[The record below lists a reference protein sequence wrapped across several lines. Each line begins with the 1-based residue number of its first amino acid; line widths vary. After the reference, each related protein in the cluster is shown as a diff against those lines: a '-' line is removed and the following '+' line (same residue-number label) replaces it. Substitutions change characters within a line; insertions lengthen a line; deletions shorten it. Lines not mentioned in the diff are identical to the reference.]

1 MKIKILD
8 RDADTLK
15 KHLDGKRRIMIYG
28 AGSWAG
34 DIKKMVA
41 KYGYNIDCFIV
52 DAQYYYG
59 DNDEIRTMET
69 LDPPYNAKEDVMIW
83 AIGSPEKLHGCLEEN
98 VGVADCFLIWDM
110 GFWKDKNYAAKHKKE
125 FDEAQK
131 LLCDEYS
138 KQVYKA
144 YIEAQEGHIDND
156 IQYCTSGTYFN
167 ELTKKK
173 IRGGAFVDCGSYDG
187 ESAINYIKFAGEECR
202 VYAFEPDRDN
212 FEKLVERVR
221 NNPEFICLNKG
232 CYSSEKK
239 LSFNSNGDMSSSLA
253 VDGDETVEVTTIDKV
268 VGNEKVAFIKM
279 DVEGAELEALKG
291 ARQTIERD
299 MPVLAIS
306 VYHKQEDLIT
316 ILPYISKLHNGN
328 ITYNLYLRHH
338 GVVATELVLYGIP
351 TI

>member
-173 IRGGAFVDCGSYDG
+173 IRGGGICGL
-187 ESAINYIKFAGEECR
+187 R
-202 VYAFEPDRDN
+202 V
-212 FEKLVERVR
+212 V
-221 NNPEFICLNKG
+221 
-232 CYSSEKK
+232 
-239 LSFNSNGDMSSSLA
+239 
-253 VDGDETVEVTTIDKV
+253 
-268 VGNEKVAFIKM
+268 
-279 DVEGAELEALKG
+279 
-291 ARQTIERD
+291 
-299 MPVLAIS
+299 
-306 VYHKQEDLIT
+306 
-316 ILPYISKLHNGN
+316 
-328 ITYNLYLRHH
+328 
-338 GVVATELVLYGIP
+338 
-351 TI
+351 